1 MSSSG
6 AISKPKPISQSSMH
20 VSSSAPVRP
29 PGSSP
34 SVSPQISSLPPSPYS
49 PQSVQSLHTPSTLT
63 SNSNPSESKKGF
75 SLKNIFKS
83 STVYVPAQSQASL
96 IPPSSSAFADMF
108 PDLKNAPRALKP
120 SGDDEEA
127 PKHFT
132 ITVHSFTESKSIDVQ
147 PSSDGFMIR
156 FEIYR
161 AFNIPYSQLQQG
173 NFTLFNSKHFGASAT
188 ELTDLDLYDV
198 CRQTHVP
205 NLILIPAERKK
216 SGSSKS
222 SVENAPDSS
231 LPGHISN
238 LSTGINH
245 IRAKPQLAPLT
256 IGSPSPPQHA
266 ASTPLFRATPIKEQL
281 PLIQRKIVETPTTSS
296 PTSYGCDEEIPDPNQ
311 TKSTSE
317 NIFESIPTNSSPT
330 SYDNFPQEPPLP
342 PLPPAEI
349 ERQKSLPSP
358 PQSVS
363 HPPKKLLKR
372 ATRITNDLRFNSPTT
387 SSPTTSQHTHQ
398 LRHTAKYE
406 NLKANIKVF
415 GIRPSPRKIIDNLT
429 QYFPE
434 IVLVSD
440 VEQDADEDD
449 VITDLPTEKLHRPA
463 SANAVLMKR
472 ETVKLLREHSI
483 RHQHQTLGRSFGR
496 KVTRMTAVVN
506 ALNAVTLEKRV
517 MTSVVSDSLE
527 RRKLGASSPLGS
539 LERPPKRPLPTRL
552 IFESPANTLS
562 RLGKTVVTVADGDCD
577 TDAIAYADGEDDTPA
592 DLEYENIEASEENLE
607 DASVPTE
614 PVFVISADEV
624 LSDSEE
630 YHKVPLADDFSDRSG
645 AALWA
650 IPRRLVSVDWKRKL
664 SKLGASGGLFVS
676 VDSSSG
682 SDDSGAIGKAI
693 SETEQVGT
701 ILDEAASGVESDGES
716 PHPKESEAVI
726 DALLPPILSIGRR
739 SRANSTW
746 KGYRVVC
753 ESPSTDAIMDSHIPD
768 TDHDTS
774 TSQPSTPSNPSIDAS
789 TTIASVPDVLL
800 SPTESIAESW
810 GSPNHIAW
818 TKGQMIGQGSFGKV
832 YFGVNLTNQELMAVK
847 QVQLVPLKVGA
858 GPALVNRNKKLLDA
872 LHVEISLLQELN
884 HQNVVNYLGFDVQE
898 NLVSVFLEYIDGGS
912 LASILSRFGKF
923 NYEMAQSFTCQ
934 ILCGLEYLHE
944 RCIIHRDIK
953 GANILVNHKGV
964 VKIADFGISKKND
977 LKYQPNARLSLQGT
991 VYWMA
996 PEVMQ
1001 SQGGYSA
1008 KVDIWSLGCVV
1019 YEMLEGHHPW
1029 AGYNEMQIMWKV
1041 GREHSAPMLTSGLR
1055 EDVKVFLESCFE
1067 TVPEKRPTAT
1077 ELLSWPFADVDPADF
1092 DFKNWLETA
1101 EAYRNSMVLDEDDS
1115 DDDSDAYSSSIDSDS
1130 E

>member
-20 VSSSAPVRP
+20 VSPSAPIRA

-34 SVSPQISSLPPSPYS
+34 AASPRTSSLPPSPYS
-49 PQSVQSLHTPSTLT
+49 SQSVQSLHTPST

-75 SLKNIFKS
+75 SLKSIFKS
-83 STVYVPAQSQASL
+83 STVHVPTQPQQSL

-127 PKHFT
+127 PKHFI
-132 ITVHSFTESKSIDVQ
+132 ITVHSFTESKTIDIQ

-161 AFNIPYSQLQQG
+161 TFNIPYSQMQQG
-173 NFTLFNSKHFGASAT
+173 SFTLFNSKHFGASAS

-216 SGSSKS
+216 SGSRKS
-222 SVENAPDSS
+222 SAETTRDSP
-231 LPGHISN
+231 LPGHIS
-238 LSTGINH
+238 GINH
-245 IRAKPQLAPLT
+245 MRAKPKLAPLT
-256 IGSPSPPQHA
+256 IGSPSPQQHA
-266 ASTPLFRATPIKEQL
+266 ASTPIFRVTPVTEQL
-281 PLIQRKIVETPTTSS
+281 PLVQRKIVETPTTSS
-296 PTSYGCDEEIPDPNQ
+296 PTSYGFDAEIPLPNQ
-311 TKSTSE
+311 VKLPSE
-317 NIFESIPTNSSPT
+317 NAFVGVPVNSSPT
-330 SYDNFPQEPPLP
+330 SYDNHPEEPPLP

-358 PQSVS
+358 PLSPS
-363 HPPKKLLKR
+363 RPPNQKLLKR
-372 ATRITNDLRFNSPTT
+372 ATRITNDFRFNSPTT

-415 GIRPSPRKIIDNLT
+415 GIRPSPSKIIDNLT

-434 IVLVSD
+434 IVLINDSD
-440 VEQDADEDD
+440 QNTEEQGFLA
-449 VITDLPTEKLHRPA
+449 DLPSEKLHRPV

-472 ETVKLLREHSI
+472 ENVKLLREHSI
-483 RHQHQTLGRSFGR
+483 RHQNQTLGRSFGR

-506 ALNAVTLEKRV
+506 ALNVVALEKRGKN
-517 MTSVVSDSLE
+517 SVGSVAVDSLE
-527 RRKLGASSPLGS
+527 RRKLGASPLVAHLGS
-539 LERPPKRPLPTRL
+539 LERPPKPPLPSRL
-552 IFESPANTLS
+552 IFESPATTLS
-562 RLGKTVVTVADGDCD
+562 RLGQTVVTAVDADA
-577 TDAIAYADGEDDTPA
+577 DAAAENNASA
-592 DLEYENIEASEENLE
+592 DLEYEDIEVIDENL
-607 DASVPTE
+607 ANISVPTE
-614 PVFVISADEV
+614 PADVESADDV
-624 LSDSEE
+624 LFDSEE
-630 YHKVPLADDFSDRSG
+630 YHKIPLADEFNDRSG
-645 AALWA
+645 ATLWA

-682 SDDSGAIGKAI
+682 SDDSGAIGE
-693 SETEQVGT
+693 S
-701 ILDEAASGVESDGES
+701 ILDINQVDATLDGAASGPESDGES
-716 PHPKESEAVI
+716 PYPKESEAVI

-746 KGYRVVC
+746 KGYRVVY
-753 ESPSTDAIMDSHIPD
+753 ESPSTDVTMDSHIPD

-774 TSQPSTPSNPSIDAS
+774 SSQPSTDGSA
-789 TTIASVPDVLL
+789 TIARVPDGLL

-810 GSPNHIAW
+810 GLPNHIAW

-898 NLVSVFLEYIDGGS
+898 NLVSVFLEYVDGGS

-953 GANILVNHKGV
+953 GANILVNYKGV

-1077 ELLSWPFADVDPADF
+1077 ELLSWPFANVDPADF

-1101 EAYRNSMVLDEDDS
+1101 EEHRNAMVLDEDDS
-1115 DDDSDAYSSSIDSDS
+1115 DDDSDAYSSSIDTDS